1 MWPNGAMPLNNS
13 TPAQYIL
20 ILIDLV
26 ERQGHDQEKLLHG
39 TTLAETGVMAI
50 GARVGDDDFTQ
61 IVNNA
66 FSLTRDPALGLK
78 LGLRLNL
85 SAHAVLGQAFMTCR
99 DLSEVMDIFLN
110 YYHVLS
116 PALEIEF
123 DVRDERC
130 YITTLSRAD
139 ELGVQFS
146 CELMYGAIINT
157 LQGLLNKP
165 DIEMRLEL
173 PYPRPAHAEL
183 YAQIF
188 GNDIHFNCRH
198 QRISFDQS
206 LMATELPS
214 SNPALRNL
222 YEQECARLLADL
234 ENNSVVEQSLQ
245 LLRKLEGQYPQ
256 MPQLAQMLNFSARTY
271 RRKLEQE
278 QQSYQE
284 LLDQVRAEHATRYL
298 KNTSLPL
305 STIAYIVGFNDA
317 SNFRRAYTRWT
328 GNSPRDVRLGV

>member
-1 MWPNGAMPLNNS
+1 MPLNNS
-13 TPAQYIL
+13 TPAQYVL

-26 ERQGHDQEKLLHG
+26 EGQGHARDKLLQG
-39 TTLAETGVMAI
+39 TTLAATGVMGI
-50 GARVGDDDFTQ
+50 GARVSDSDFTQ
-61 IVNNA
+61 LVTNA
-66 FSLTRDPALGLK
+66 FSLTRDQALGLK

-85 SAHAVLGQAFMTCR
+85 SAHAVLGQTFMTCR
-99 DLSEVMDIFLN
+99 NLTEVMDIFLD

-123 DVRDERC
+123 ETRDKRC
-130 YITTLSRAD
+130 FITTLSRPD
-139 ELGVQFS
+139 EMGVQFS

-165 DIEMRLEL
+165 DLEMRLEL

-183 YAQIF
+183 YTQIF

-206 LMATELPS
+206 LMATKLPS

-234 ENNSVVEQSLQ
+234 EKNSVAEQSLQ

-298 KNTSLPL
+298 KNTDLPL

-328 GNSPRDVRLGV
+328 GNSPRDVRLES

>member
-1 MWPNGAMPLNNS
+1 MPLNNS
-13 TPAQYIL
+13 TPAQYAL

-26 ERQGHDQEKLLHG
+26 ERQGHDRNKLLHG
-39 TTLAETGVMAI
+39 TTLAKTGVMAI
-50 GARVGDDDFTQ
+50 GARVGDSDFTQ
-61 IVNNA
+61 LVNNA

-85 SAHAVLGQAFMTCR
+85 SAHAVLGQTFMTCR
-99 DLSEVMDIFLN
+99 NLTEVMDVFLN

-123 DVRDERC
+123 ETSDERC
-130 YITTLSRAD
+130 FITTLSRPD
-139 ELGVQFS
+139 ELGLQFS

-165 DIEMRLEL
+165 NLEMRLEL
-173 PYPRPAHAEL
+173 PYPRPAHADL
-183 YAQIF
+183 YTAIF
-188 GNDIHFNCRH
+188 GNDIHFNCPR
-198 QRISFDQS
+198 QRISFNQS
-206 LMATELPS
+206 LMSTELPS

-222 YEQECARLLADL
+222 YEQECARMLADL
-234 ENNSVVEQSLQ
+234 EKNSVAEQSLQ

-298 KNTSLPL
+298 KNTDLPL

-328 GNSPRDVRLGV
+328 GKSPRDVRQGD